1 MERRSAPRYKVAIPV
16 YAQAH
21 SGAVS
26 SKGYLLDVSLT
37 GGFLLTT
44 LPAELNSLI
53 SLRLIETNGEMG
65 QRLEGQVVRR
75 SFAGVGIAWSE
86 PATELIRS
94 LGLDRETDDD
104 SPSSTASGA

>member
-1 MERRSAPRYKVAIPV
+1 MERRSAPRYQVAIPV

-26 SKGYLLDVSLT
+26 SKGYLLDVSLS
-37 GGFLLTT
+37 GGFLVTT

-75 SFAGVGIAWSE
+75 SFVGVGIAWSE

-94 LGLDRETDDD
+94 LGLDREMDED
-104 SPSSTASGA
+104 STSSTASGT